1 MAASE
6 RLEDVVAANPA
17 LVPWLRGEADGTL
30 WIAFSGGLDS
40 TVLAHL
46 LRVTGRARAIH
57 VDHGIAARSADWAR
71 HCEAAAAAFGL
82 GFTQRRVRVP
92 RHGNLEAAARRA
104 RYECW
109 RTLLAGGDVLALA
122 HHGDDQAET
131 RAWQWLTGRFPGGM
145 PAERPLG
152 AGRLLRPLL
161 GVPRRAIA
169 DYAAAHGL
177 VWREDES
184 NADLRFDR
192 NFIRHRLLQP
202 MAERFPEAVAR
213 LRAPRP
219 APAAAGPLAVT
230 AVAEDAVAA
239 WLLQAGLPL
248 AQRAVAEIL
257 RQTNAAPDRHP
268 RVAIAPGVEARR
280 FDGAWHLV
288 TPAAG
293 HTVARSVT
301 AGVDCRLASGALT
314 WREAARGLPPGKALT
329 LRRREGGE
337 RLRPTGRGVA
347 KSVKALLREGRVAPW
362 LRADWPLLC
371 AAGRLLAVPSFAVD
385 ERAAVPGGLFP
396 EWRPACRVGHPL
408 PNMSVL

>member
-1 MAASE
+1 MVSSE

-17 LVPWLRGEADGTL
+17 LATWLRGKARGTL

-46 LRVTGRARAIH
+46 LRAVGEARAIH

-71 HCEAAAAAFGL
+71 HCEAAAVAFGL
-82 GFTQRRVRVP
+82 RFTQRRAQVP

-104 RYECW
+104 RYDCW
-109 RTLLAGGDVLALA
+109 RALLAEGDVLALA

-169 DYAAAHGL
+169 DYAGAHGL

-202 MAERFPEAVAR
+202 MAERFPEAMRR

-219 APAAAGPLAVT
+219 APAATGPLAT
-230 AVAEDAVAA
+230 AAVAEDAVAA

-248 AQRAVAEIL
+248 ARRAVAEIV

-280 FDGAWHLV
+280 FNGAWHLV
-288 TPAAG
+288 APAAG
-293 HTVARSVT
+293 RPAAHPVA
-301 AGVDCRLASGALT
+301 AGVDRQLSSGTLT
-314 WREAARGLPPGKALT
+314 WRETALGLPPGKALT
-329 LRRREGGE
+329 LRCREGGE
-337 RLRPTGRGVA
+337 RLRPAGRGVA
-347 KSVKALLREGRVAPW
+347 KSVKALLREERVAPW
-362 LRADWPLLC
+362 LRTDWPLLI
-371 AAGRLLAVPSFAVD
+371 ADGRLQAVPSFAVD
-385 ERAAVPGGLFP
+385 ERAVVPGGLFP
-396 EWRPACRVGHPL
+396 EWRPACRHP
-408 PNMSVL
+408 